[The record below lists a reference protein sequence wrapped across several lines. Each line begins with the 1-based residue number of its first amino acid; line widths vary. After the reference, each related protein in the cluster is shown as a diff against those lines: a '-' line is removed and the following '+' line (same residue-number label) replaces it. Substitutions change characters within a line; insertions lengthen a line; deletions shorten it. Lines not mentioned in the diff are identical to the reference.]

1 MSKARHILRRLRLV
15 PARCLE
21 QLSDLVLDDSILDGF
36 CACDAKRSLPT
47 ANSSAN
53 AIWLATG
60 SQAHTLETKSG
71 CRAAFRSPNS
81 ASSHASCCY
90 SLLFVLN
97 RLNWPTNFQLS
108 TAVCRPTEAIN
119 KSTRDMTY
127 DGQAIFVRAVRA
139 SSGKRRIS
147 HVMFAISWAGVCT
160 DIANHRATVRTSL
173 PP

>member
-1 MSKARHILRRLRLV
+1 MIPFLTVSVRAMQKD
-15 PARCLE
+15 RC
-21 QLSDLVLDDSILDGF
+21 Q
-36 CACDAKRSLPT
+36 LPT
-47 ANSSAN
+47 ALPTLF
-53 AIWLATG
+53 WLATG

-127 DGQAIFVRAVRA
+127 DGQLFLSVPSVRRQA
-139 SSGKRRIS
+139 SGACC
-147 HVMFAISWAGVCT
+147 HFLGVCI
-160 DIANHRATVRTSL
+160 DIANHRATVRTPL
-173 PP
+173 AP